1 MQNSLPSV
9 SAISSA
15 SLDSFREPPVTMMR
29 STPAA
34 QARARTAGMSAE
46 WHCFPW
52 YIPLNMPSVKLT
64 AMSGGRA
71 GDGVEDQEEGLTSQ
85 FG

>member
-1 MQNSLPSV
+1 
-9 SAISSA
+9 
-15 SLDSFREPPVTMMR
+15 MMR

-52 YIPLNMPSVKLT
+52 YIPLNMPSSQQQQHKDT
-64 AMSGGRA
+64 RHKE
-71 GDGVEDQEEGLTSQ
+71 DGQTISDSPRTN
-85 FG
+85 